1 MPASDTKA
9 REEHRRRGDTR
20 RTGDA
25 HEAGRATYRTLATG
39 DTRSLLSVELT
50 SGRNNRL
57 RRQLAALHCPI
68 VGDWRNG
75 STEKELG
82 RVALEGTHLSFVH
95 PVTGKLLEFRQPIPP
110 LFRKLVKGAQ
120 VATKNPKKSVRK

>member
-1 MPASDTKA
+1 MSGP
-9 REEHRRRGDTR
+9 
-20 RTGDA
+20 
-25 HEAGRATYRTLATG
+25 GRVLVSVA
-39 DTRSLLSVELT
+39 LLT
-50 SGRNNRL
+50 GRNNRL
-57 RRQLAALHCPI
+57 RRQFAQLRLPI
-68 VGDWRNG
+68 AGDWRNG

-120 VATKNPKKSVRK
+120 VATKNPKKTVRK